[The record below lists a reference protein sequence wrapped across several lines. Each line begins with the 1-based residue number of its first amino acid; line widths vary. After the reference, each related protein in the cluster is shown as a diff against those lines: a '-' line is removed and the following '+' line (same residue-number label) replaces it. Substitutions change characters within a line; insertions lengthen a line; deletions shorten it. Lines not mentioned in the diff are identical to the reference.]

1 MGSLGWKEDLALHI
15 WPQNR
20 RLFWRTWHTEAERV
34 LAGQIWEKEMVSE
47 KKCGH
52 KGSFSVDHTEWSIH
66 ALNHSAFSPC
76 IIYRWKSKNA
86 ILRSVF
92 FSRHFSKS
100 KIRRDVNESPWAP
113 GVQAVPAPHGPAQNQ
128 PPPGHP
134 LNPTARP
141 TRTLVRKTWGK
152 LRNKK
157 KKIWIDKRKWERNDK
172 KVQCLIKFILY
183 IGLLNLLLLLL

>member
-20 RLFWRTWHTEAERV
+20 RLFWCTWHTEAERV

-52 KGSFSVDHTEWSIH
+52 KGSFSVDQTEWSIH

-86 ILRSVF
+86 ILRILSF
-92 FSRHFSKS
+92 F
-100 KIRRDVNESPWAP
+100 P
-113 GVQAVPAPHGPAQNQ
+113 GISLKARSAGMWMSHHGLQGFRLFQLHTDPLRISLHLDILWTPQ
-128 PPPGHP
+128 PGPPVHW
-134 LNPTARP
+134 
-141 TRTLVRKTWGK
+141 WGK
-152 LRNKK
+152 HEESSGIKK
-157 KKIWIDKRKWERNDK
+157 KRFE
-172 KVQCLIKFILY
+172 
-183 IGLLNLLLLLL
+183 

>member
-1 MGSLGWKEDLALHI
+1 MGALGWKEDLALHI

-20 RLFWRTWHTEAERV
+20 WLFWCTWHTEAERV
-34 LAGQIWEKEMVSE
+34 LAGQIWEEEMVSE

-52 KGSFSVDHTEWSIH
+52 KGSFSVDQTKLLIH
-66 ALNHSAFSPC
+66 ALNHTPW

-86 ILRSVF
+86 ILTSVC

-100 KIRRDVNESPWAP
+100 KIRRDAETPWGP

-128 PPPGHP
+128 PPLGHP

-141 TRTLVRKTWGK
+141 TRTLVRKKRGRP
-152 LRNKK
+152 RNKK
-157 KKIWIDKRKWERNDK
+157 RFEETKEKTKTFNNVLMNCYYYYLIDNSIINPLK
-172 KVQCLIKFILY
+172 
-183 IGLLNLLLLLL
+183 G